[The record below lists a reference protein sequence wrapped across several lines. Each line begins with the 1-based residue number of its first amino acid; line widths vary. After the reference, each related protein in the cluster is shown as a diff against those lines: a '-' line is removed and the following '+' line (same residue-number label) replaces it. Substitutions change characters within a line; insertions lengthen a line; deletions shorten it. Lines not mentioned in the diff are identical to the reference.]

1 MLKKI
6 ACILL
11 ICLLLCG
18 CSTKDIK
25 DLIPEKTY
33 SQGDVSISLPSTF
46 KNYSNQDMAEGKDFL
61 FADSDTGIVGTK
73 ESKNELYDMFGEMDA
88 KGYAELLAE
97 LYELDTSVSK
107 KHGHWSFTYEQ
118 EVDSVKYTYVAAIH
132 ETTAYYWN
140 IQAYCK
146 TSDFEENE
154 DTLWDYLTEIEIADN
169 IPEED
174 PTEPDSTDPE
184 PTDAEP
190 TDPEPTDLEPT
201 DLEPTDLEPTETMP
215 YLTADI
221 SVNLE
226 LPDGFLNYSNTELS
240 EGYAFMYANDDIC
253 LVGLQESKEE
263 LFLYFD
269 EMDVAGYADLI
280 AEIYS
285 TGSTAEEKD
294 GKWTLSYTDDSTG
307 EDFTYICV
315 FYDTGEYFWN
325 LQAFCPTE
333 QYETYEADIW
343 QYLTNVTFVEAE

>member
-6 ACILL
+6 VCILL
-11 ICLLLCG
+11 ICMLLCG
-18 CSTKDIK
+18 CSKKDIK

-46 KNYSNQDMAEGKDFL
+46 KNFSNQDMAEGKDFL
-61 FADSDTGIVGTK
+61 FADNDMGIVGTK
-73 ESKNELYDMFGEMDA
+73 ENKKELYDMFGEMDA
-88 KGYAELLAE
+88 EGYAELLAE

-118 EVDSVKYTYVAAIH
+118 EVDGENYTYVAAIH

-146 TSDFEENE
+146 TSNFEESE
-154 DTLWDYLTEIEIADN
+154 DTLWDYLTQIEIADN
-169 IPEED
+169 DVPEED
-174 PTEPDSTDPE
+174 PTEPDPTETDPTE
-184 PTDAEP
+184 PDPTEP
-190 TDPEPTDLEPT
+190 
-201 DLEPTDLEPTETMP
+201 EPTETIPAM
-215 YLTADI
+215 TGDI
-221 SVNLE
+221 SITLE
-226 LPDGFLNYSNTELS
+226 LPDDFLNYSNTEMS
-240 EGYAFMYANDDIC
+240 EGYNFMYANDNIC

-263 LFLYFD
+263 LSLYFE
-269 EMDVAGYADLI
+269 EMDVAGYAELI
-280 AEIYS
+280 AELYS
-285 TGSTAEEKD
+285 TGNTAEQKD

-307 EDFTYICV
+307 ESFTYICV
-315 FYDTGEYFWN
+315 FYDTGAHFWN